1 MLVKDPLQVKY
12 YERLLR
18 RKLTEAERLGQ
29 IPIRLDG
36 NKVYLE
42 LTDVS
47 FPYGFMTETQLHSL
61 LANRTK

>member
-18 RKLTEAERLGQ
+18 RKLTEKERIGET
-29 IPIRLDG
+29 PVKLDG
-36 NKVYLE
+36 SKVYLE

-47 FPYGFMTETQLHSL
+47 FPYGFMTDNQLHSL
-61 LANRTK
+61 LANKSR